1 VRTGPTA
8 IVNAALSVA
17 ARDGITQLSMRSV
30 AAEVGV
36 TVMAL
41 YRHYPSKEALLDAM
55 VGRMLSE
62 VSLPASD
69 QPWPDQIRDVA
80 HQLLAVA
87 RRYPTVLPLLLT
99 RTYVAPEAV
108 RLVRFLYAA
117 LNAAGLSQPQAFRLE
132 RLFSTF
138 VLGYVISVANEAFWA
153 AEPSSLHIDGPP
165 PPGTSPATSTR
176 WDAELD
182 SDLDDLISIIRQTAS
197 VNKNP
202 PPRPATPRPMSPR

>member
-1 VRTGPTA
+1 VRTGPKA
-8 IVNAALSVA
+8 IVTAALSVA

-41 YRHYPSKEALLDAM
+41 YRHYPGKEALLDAM
-55 VGRMLSE
+55 VGQMLSE
-62 VSLPASD
+62 VSLPPSD
-69 QPWPDQIRDVA
+69 QPWPDQIRGVA

-117 LNAAGLSQPQAFRLE
+117 LDAAGLSQPQAFRLE

-138 VLGYVISVANEAFWA
+138 VLGYAISVANQAFWA
-153 AEPSSLHIDGPP
+153 AEPSSLHIDEPP
-165 PPGTSPATSTR
+165 PPGTGPSTSTR

-182 SDLDDLISIIRQTAS
+182 SDLDDLISIISKSAGAEESGPTTDD
-197 VNKNP
+197 
-202 PPRPATPRPMSPR
+202 PAG